1 MSDND
6 VVQIQLERHESAV
19 TVAHVTGDIDLAS
32 ADTFRAGLAAS
43 VASGDDF
50 VLDLGG
56 VTFMGSLGFSALV
69 ETHHETERRNIRW
82 AIVTGSSP
90 VSRPLKIT
98 GLEQVLPIY
107 STVPDALAALHGIND
122 GGGISTAE

>member
-6 VVQIQLERHESAV
+6 VVQIELERHESAV

-32 ADTFRAGLAAS
+32 ADVFRARLADTLT
-43 VASGDDF
+43 SGDAF
-50 VLDLGG
+50 VLDLDG

-82 AIVTGSSP
+82 GIVAGSSP
-90 VSRPLKIT
+90 ISRPLKIT

-107 STVPDALAALHGIND
+107 PSVPDALAALA
-122 GGGISTAE
+122 ISTAE